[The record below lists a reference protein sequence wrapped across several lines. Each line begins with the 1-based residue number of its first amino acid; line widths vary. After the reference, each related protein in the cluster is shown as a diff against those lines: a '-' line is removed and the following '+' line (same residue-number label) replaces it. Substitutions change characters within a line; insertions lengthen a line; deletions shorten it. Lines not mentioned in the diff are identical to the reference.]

1 VFKKAEF
8 FGNTTVGERGQV
20 VLPIN
25 LRKSFEI
32 QAGDK
37 LIVAGIPGP
46 GLVIMFKAE
55 FFDEMLK
62 RMDAM
67 RELLQG
73 VKEMGA
79 KNGDTETTESE
90 DAVSTKPRVNV

>member
-25 LRKSFEI
+25 LRKCFEI
-32 QAGDK
+32 KAGDK
-37 LIVAGIPGP
+37 LLVAGIPGP

-55 FFDEMLK
+55 FFDEILK

-67 RELLQG
+67 RELMQG
-73 VKEMGA
+73 LKEMDA
-79 KNGDTETTESE
+79 KNGDSEIPDSE
-90 DAVSTKPRVNV
+90 DTDST